1 MANLG
6 EKSFVFHSTTYMA
19 LEGNLGGLLGTGKA
33 GARAWTMAVAAH
45 NYSTGSKL
53 LVRIA
58 AMS

>member
-1 MANLG
+1 
-6 EKSFVFHSTTYMA
+6 MA